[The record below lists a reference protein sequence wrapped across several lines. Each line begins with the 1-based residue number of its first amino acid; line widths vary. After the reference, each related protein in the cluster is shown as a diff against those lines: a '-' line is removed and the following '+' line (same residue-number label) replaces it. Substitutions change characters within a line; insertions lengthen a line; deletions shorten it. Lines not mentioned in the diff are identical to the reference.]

1 MSYTLEEVSERTGK
15 TQENLRKLIQRG
27 RLRAE
32 KEGVRTFVSQEA
44 LEDFVGS
51 ELMDD
56 AADEVRIG
64 NHEEAGR
71 LLAQLPTRIKQA
83 ISNVATAKRVS
94 VGPATSANLPP
105 GTKITGKPGI
115 PYLAGSPTPEYRPAP
130 KPGKKK

>member
-56 AADEVRIG
+56 AADEVRVG
-64 NHEEAGR
+64 NHDAAGV
-71 LLAQLPTRIKQA
+71 LLAQLPKRIKQA
-83 ISNVATAKRVS
+83 ISMASITASRPPMDNTLPLGKGQKVLLKPNLGVS
-94 VGPATSANLPP
+94 TF
-105 GTKITGKPGI
+105 
-115 PYLAGSPTPEYRPAP
+115 GSSKPAP

>member
-71 LLAQLPTRIKQA
+71 LLAQLPKRIKSA
-83 ISNVATAKRVS
+83 ISYAATKPVS
-94 VGPATSANLPP
+94 VGQGTMSAGQDTSAN
-105 GTKITGKPGI
+105 I
-115 PYLAGSPTPEYRPAP
+115 PQFRPVP

>member
-44 LEDFVGS
+44 LEDFVGG
-51 ELMDD
+51 ELLDD
-56 AADEVRIG
+56 AADEVRLG
-64 NHEEAGR
+64 NHDAAGV
-71 LLAQLPTRIKQA
+71 LLSQLPKRIKSA
-83 ISNVATAKRVS
+83 ISNVAVKSPLDSLPKSKDKYVVS
-94 VGPATSANLPP
+94 STELTVP
-105 GTKITGKPGI
+105 I
-115 PYLAGSPTPEYRPAP
+115 PQFRPAP